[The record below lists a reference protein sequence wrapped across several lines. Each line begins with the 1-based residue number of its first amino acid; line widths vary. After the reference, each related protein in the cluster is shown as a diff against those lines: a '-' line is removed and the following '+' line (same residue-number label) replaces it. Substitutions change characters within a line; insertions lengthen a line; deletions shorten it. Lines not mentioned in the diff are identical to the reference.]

1 MTRDELFAVI
11 ENRITQLREALAKLP
26 DDTAVEITTMFEP
39 WEPGRWY
46 DADLRLQ
53 YNDKLYRVVQS
64 HTSQADW
71 TPDIVPA
78 LYAEVAKPGEEWPE
92 WVQPTGAHDAYAKD
106 AKVSHNGRHW
116 ISNVDNNVWEP
127 GTTGTEYLWLERV

>member
-11 ENRITQLREALAKLP
+11 ENRITQMREALAKLP
-26 DDTAVEITTMFEP
+26 DDTAIDVQQLFEE

-46 DADLRLQ
+46 DAGLRLR
-53 YNDKLYRVVQS
+53 YGEKLYRVVQP

-92 WVQPTGAHDAYAKD
+92 WVQPTGAHDAYAAGDKC
-106 AKVSHNGRHW
+106 SHNGKHW
-116 ISNVDNNVWEP
+116 VSNVNGNVWEP
-127 GTTGTEYLWLERV
+127 GVYGWDEAQD